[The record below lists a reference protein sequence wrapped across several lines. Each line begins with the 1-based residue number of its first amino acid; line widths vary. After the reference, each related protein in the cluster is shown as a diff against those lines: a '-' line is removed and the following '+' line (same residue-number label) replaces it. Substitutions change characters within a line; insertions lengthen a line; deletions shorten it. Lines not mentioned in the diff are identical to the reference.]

1 MDKYALIRLHDI
13 DDIDFDYT
21 IIVEKTDDFEEKY
34 AKLESLCESYD
45 NFQEIE
51 DFIYDNFNKLGY
63 DEREITI

>member
-1 MDKYALIRLHDI
+1 MDKYALIKIHDI

-34 AKLESLCESYD
+34 AELERLCESYD

>member
-1 MDKYALIRLHDI
+1 MDKYALIKFHDI

-34 AKLESLCESYD
+34 AELERLSESYD

>member
-1 MDKYALIRLHDI
+1 MDKYALIKIHDI

-34 AKLESLCESYD
+34 AELERLSESYD

>member
-1 MDKYALIRLHDI
+1 MDKYALIKLHDI

-34 AKLESLCESYD
+34 AELERLSENYD
-45 NFQEIE
+45 YFQEIE
-51 DFIYDNFNKLGY
+51 DFIYDNFKKLGY